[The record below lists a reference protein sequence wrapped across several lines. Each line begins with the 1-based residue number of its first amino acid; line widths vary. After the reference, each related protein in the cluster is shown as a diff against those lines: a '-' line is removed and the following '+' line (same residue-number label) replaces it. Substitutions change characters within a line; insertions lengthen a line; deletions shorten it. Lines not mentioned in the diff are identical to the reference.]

1 MIKVN
6 VNELRKVAVEYR
18 ADVNIWDIAKEA
30 EQLYNAI
37 KLVGIEN
44 VVTTYLKNDF
54 SEEEKIGLESSK
66 RIRAVAAYFMMNQLH
81 MNDSPTSIGRLEN
94 HFGGISL
101 DTTIGY
107 RLGLK
112 GQLTVSSVSNIEM
125 LEKYIGG
132 KQLEYHYSEVY
143 VQRLYNLIV
152 MKNEN
157 VELWALWK
165 EIENLYKSIV
175 TVGLSNTTIWYYN
188 KKIHKVTM
196 KGNEIPERMLAFC
209 LFSIIHMYRIGKDD
223 LSNGSYRV
231 ENPHIRILR
240 EKFGLNSQMETILG
254 DTDIFED
261 RREAMKC
268 ISLRQIAGRYL
279 KKSTAGKMTNGPIL
293 MQIPF
298 DCIQRKMTDLTD
310 ETLYQLWTALDAL
323 YKTAK
328 IVGIS
333 DVKVRYVYGDGIKTE
348 SEAIKLPQRV
358 RAFCEEAVIYMYRMD
373 DSTESRSRLE
383 KHLGLEAPSK
393 IILGDTNVVNCKG
406 SMPCVCLKELV
417 ERLNSK

>member
-1 MIKVN
+1 MVKVN
-6 VNELRKVAVEYR
+6 VSELRKVAVEYR

-44 VVTTYLKNDF
+44 VVTTSLKNDF
-54 SEEEKIGLESSK
+54 SEVEKVGLESSK
-66 RIRAVAAYFMMNQLH
+66 RVRAVAAYFMMNQMH
-81 MNDSPTSIGRLEN
+81 MNDSPASIERLEK

-101 DTTIGY
+101 EATLGY
-107 RLGLK
+107 RLGYK
-112 GQLTVSSVSNIEM
+112 GPITVSKVSNMEV

-143 VQRLYNLIV
+143 VQRLYDLIV

-157 VELWALWK
+157 IELWPLWK

-175 TVGLSNTTIWYYN
+175 TVGLRNTTIWYYN
-188 KKIHKVTM
+188 KKIQKITM

-231 ENPHIRILR
+231 ENPSIRILR
-240 EKFGLNSQMETILG
+240 EKFGLDCQLETILG

-261 RREAMKC
+261 RRKAMKC
-268 ISLRQIAGRYL
+268 ISLQQIAGRYL
-279 KKSTAGKMTNGPIL
+279 KKSKAGKMSNGPIL
-293 MQIPF
+293 MQVPF

-310 ETLYQLWTALDAL
+310 ETIYQLWTALDAL
-323 YKTAK
+323 YKTSK
-328 IVGIS
+328 IVGINN
-333 DVKVRYVYGDGIKTE
+333 VEVRYVYCDGIKNQL
-348 SEAIKLPQRV
+348 EAIKLPQRV
-358 RAFCEEAVIYMYRMD
+358 RAFCEEAVIYMYRMN
-373 DSTESRSRLE
+373 DSAESRSRLE

-393 IILGDTNVVNCKG
+393 IILGDTNVVSCSG
-406 SMPCVCLKELV
+406 SMPCICLRELV
-417 ERLNSK
+417 ERLNK

>member
-1 MIKVN
+1 MVKVN
-6 VNELRKVAVEYR
+6 VSELRKVAVEYR
-18 ADVNIWDIAKEA
+18 ADINIWDIAKEA

-44 VVTTYLKNDF
+44 VVTTFFKNDF
-54 SEEEKIGLESSK
+54 SEVEKVGLESSK
-66 RIRAVAAYFMMNQLH
+66 RVRAVAAYFMMNQLH
-81 MNDSPTSIGRLEN
+81 MNDSPTSIERLEN

-101 DTTIGY
+101 EATLGY
-107 RLGLK
+107 RLGYK
-112 GQLTVSSVSNIEM
+112 GPITVSKVSNMEV

-143 VQRLYNLIV
+143 VQRLYDLIV

-157 VELWALWK
+157 IELWPLWK

-175 TVGLSNTTIWYYN
+175 TVGLRNTTIWYYN
-188 KKIHKVTM
+188 KKIQKVTM

-231 ENPHIRILR
+231 ENPNIRILR
-240 EKFGLNSQMETILG
+240 EKFGLDCQLETILG

-279 KKSTAGKMTNGPIL
+279 KKPKAGKMSNGPIL
-293 MQIPF
+293 MQVPL

-310 ETLYQLWTALDAL
+310 ETIYQLWTALDAL
-323 YKTAK
+323 YKTSK
-328 IVGIS
+328 IVGINN
-333 DVKVRYVYGDGIKTE
+333 VEVRYVYCEGIKNQP
-348 SEAIKLPQRV
+348 EAIKLPQRV
-358 RAFCEEAVIYMYRMD
+358 RAFCEEAVIYMYRMN
-373 DSTESRSRLE
+373 DSAESRSRLE

-393 IILGDTNVVNCKG
+393 IILGDTNT
-406 SMPCVCLKELV
+406 LKF
-417 ERLNSK
+417 NHFQQTKP

>member
-1 MIKVN
+1 MVKVN
-6 VNELRKVAVEYR
+6 VSELRKAAVEYR

-44 VVTTYLKNDF
+44 VVTTSLKNDF
-54 SEEEKIGLESSK
+54 SEVEKVGLESSK
-66 RIRAVAAYFMMNQLH
+66 RVRAVAAYFMMNQLH
-81 MNDSPTSIGRLEN
+81 MNDSPASIERLEK

-101 DTTIGY
+101 EATLGY
-107 RLGLK
+107 RLGYK
-112 GQLTVSSVSNIEM
+112 GPITVSKVSNMEV

-143 VQRLYNLIV
+143 VQRLYDLIV

-157 VELWALWK
+157 IELWPLWK

-175 TVGLSNTTIWYYN
+175 TVGLRNTTIWYYN
-188 KKIHKVTM
+188 KKIQKITM

-231 ENPHIRILR
+231 ENPSIRILR
-240 EKFGLNSQMETILG
+240 EKFGLDCQLETILG

-261 RREAMKC
+261 RRKAMKC
-268 ISLRQIAGRYL
+268 ISLQQIAGRYL
-279 KKSTAGKMTNGPIL
+279 KKSKAGKMSNGPIL
-293 MQIPF
+293 MQVPF

-310 ETLYQLWTALDAL
+310 ETIYQLWTALDAL
-323 YKTAK
+323 YKTSK
-328 IVGIS
+328 IVGINN
-333 DVKVRYVYGDGIKTE
+333 VEVRYVYCDGIKNQL
-348 SEAIKLPQRV
+348 EAIKLPQRV
-358 RAFCEEAVIYMYRMD
+358 RAFCEEAVIYMYRMN
-373 DSTESRSRLE
+373 DSAESRSRLE

-393 IILGDTNVVNCKG
+393 IILGDTNVVSCSG
-406 SMPCVCLKELV
+406 SMPCICLRELV
-417 ERLNSK
+417 ERLNK

>member
-1 MIKVN
+1 MVKVN
-6 VNELRKVAVEYR
+6 VSELRKVAVEYR

-30 EQLYNAI
+30 EQLYKAI

-54 SEEEKIGLESSK
+54 SEMEKSGVESSK
-66 RIRAVAAYFMMNQLH
+66 RVRAVAAYFMMNQLH
-81 MNDSPTSIGRLEN
+81 MNDSPTSIERLEN

-101 DTTIGY
+101 EATLGY
-107 RLGLK
+107 RLGYK
-112 GQLTVSSVSNIEM
+112 GPITVSKVSNMEV

-143 VQRLYNLIV
+143 VQRLYDLIV

-157 VELWALWK
+157 IELWSLWK

-175 TVGLSNTTIWYYN
+175 TVGLRNTTIWYYN
-188 KKIHKVTM
+188 KKIQKVTM

-231 ENPHIRILR
+231 ENPSIRILR
-240 EKFGLNSQMETILG
+240 EKFELDCQLETILG

-279 KKSTAGKMTNGPIL
+279 KKPKAGKMSNGPIL
-293 MQIPF
+293 MQVPF

-310 ETLYQLWTALDAL
+310 ETIYQLWTALDAL
-323 YKTAK
+323 YKTSK
-328 IVGIS
+328 IVGINN
-333 DVKVRYVYGDGIKTE
+333 VEVRYVYCEGIKNQP
-348 SEAIKLPQRV
+348 EAIKLPQRV
-358 RAFCEEAVIYMYRMD
+358 RAFCEEAEIYMYRMN
-373 DSTESRSRLE
+373 DSAESRSRLE

-393 IILGDTNVVNCKG
+393 IILGDTNVVSCSG
-406 SMPCVCLKELV
+406 SMPCICLRELV
-417 ERLNSK
+417 ERLNK

>member
-1 MIKVN
+1 MVKVN
-6 VNELRKVAVEYR
+6 VSELRKVAVEYR

-44 VVTTYLKNDF
+44 VVTTSLKNDF
-54 SEEEKIGLESSK
+54 SEVEKVGLESSK
-66 RIRAVAAYFMMNQLH
+66 RVRAVAAYFMMNQLH
-81 MNDSPTSIGRLEN
+81 MNDSPASIERLEK

-101 DTTIGY
+101 EATLGY
-107 RLGLK
+107 RLGYK
-112 GQLTVSSVSNIEM
+112 GPITVSKVSNMEV

-143 VQRLYNLIV
+143 VQRLYDLIV

-157 VELWALWK
+157 IELWPLWK

-175 TVGLSNTTIWYYN
+175 TVGLRNTTIWYYN
-188 KKIHKVTM
+188 KKIQKITM

-231 ENPHIRILR
+231 ENPSIRILR
-240 EKFGLNSQMETILG
+240 EKFGLDCQLETILG

-261 RREAMKC
+261 RRKAMKC
-268 ISLRQIAGRYL
+268 ISLQQIAGRYL
-279 KKSTAGKMTNGPIL
+279 KKPKAGKMSNGPIL
-293 MQIPF
+293 MQVPF

-310 ETLYQLWTALDAL
+310 ETIYQLWTALDAL
-323 YKTAK
+323 YKTSK
-328 IVGIS
+328 IVGINN
-333 DVKVRYVYGDGIKTE
+333 VEVRYVYCDGIKNQL
-348 SEAIKLPQRV
+348 EAIKLPQRV
-358 RAFCEEAVIYMYRMD
+358 RAFCEEAVIYMYRMN
-373 DSTESRSRLE
+373 DSAESRSRLE

-393 IILGDTNVVNCKG
+393 IILGDTNVVSCSG
-406 SMPCVCLKELV
+406 SMPCICLRELV
-417 ERLNSK
+417 ERLNK

>member
-1 MIKVN
+1 MVKVN
-6 VNELRKVAVEYR
+6 VSELRKVAVEYR

-30 EQLYNAI
+30 EQLYKAI

-54 SEEEKIGLESSK
+54 SEMEKSGVESSK
-66 RIRAVAAYFMMNQLH
+66 RVRAVAAYFMMNQLH
-81 MNDSPTSIGRLEN
+81 MNDSPTSIERLEN

-101 DTTIGY
+101 EATLGY
-107 RLGLK
+107 RLGYK
-112 GQLTVSSVSNIEM
+112 GPITVSKVSNMEV

-143 VQRLYNLIV
+143 VQRLYDLIV

-157 VELWALWK
+157 IELWSLWK

-175 TVGLSNTTIWYYN
+175 TVGLRNTTIWYYN
-188 KKIHKVTM
+188 KKIQKVTM

-231 ENPHIRILR
+231 ENPNIRILR
-240 EKFGLNSQMETILG
+240 EKFGLDCQLETILG

-279 KKSTAGKMTNGPIL
+279 KKSKAGKMSNGPIL
-293 MQIPF
+293 MQVPF

-310 ETLYQLWTALDAL
+310 ETIYQLWTALDAL
-323 YKTAK
+323 YKTSK
-328 IVGIS
+328 IVGINN
-333 DVKVRYVYGDGIKTE
+333 VEVRYVYCEGIKNQP
-348 SEAIKLPQRV
+348 EAIKLPQIV
-358 RAFCEEAVIYMYRMD
+358 RAFCEEAVIYMYRMN
-373 DSTESRSRLE
+373 DSAESRSRLE

-393 IILGDTNVVNCKG
+393 IILGDTNVVSCSG
-406 SMPCVCLKELV
+406 SMPCICLRELV
-417 ERLNSK
+417 ERLNK

>member
-1 MIKVN
+1 MVKVN
-6 VNELRKVAVEYR
+6 VSELRKVAVEYR

-44 VVTTYLKNDF
+44 VVTTSLKNDF
-54 SEEEKIGLESSK
+54 SEVEKVGLESSK
-66 RIRAVAAYFMMNQLH
+66 RVRAVAAYFMMNQLH
-81 MNDSPTSIGRLEN
+81 MNDSPASIERLEK

-101 DTTIGY
+101 EATLGY
-107 RLGLK
+107 RLGYK
-112 GQLTVSSVSNIEM
+112 GPITVSKVSNMEV

-143 VQRLYNLIV
+143 VQRLYDLIV

-157 VELWALWK
+157 IELWPLWK

-175 TVGLSNTTIWYYN
+175 TVGLRNTTIWYYN
-188 KKIHKVTM
+188 KKIQKITM

-231 ENPHIRILR
+231 ENPSIRILR
-240 EKFGLNSQMETILG
+240 EKFGLDCQLETILG

-268 ISLRQIAGRYL
+268 ISLQQIAGRYL
-279 KKSTAGKMTNGPIL
+279 KKSKAGKMSNGPIL
-293 MQIPF
+293 MQVPF

-310 ETLYQLWTALDAL
+310 ESIYQLWTALDAL
-323 YKTAK
+323 YKTSK
-328 IVGIS
+328 IVGINN
-333 DVKVRYVYGDGIKTE
+333 VEVRYVYCDGIKNQL
-348 SEAIKLPQRV
+348 EAIKLPQRV
-358 RAFCEEAVIYMYRMD
+358 RAFCEEAVIYMYRMN
-373 DSTESRSRLE
+373 DSAESRSRLE

-393 IILGDTNVVNCKG
+393 IILGDTNVVSCSG
-406 SMPCVCLKELV
+406 SMPCICLRELV
-417 ERLNSK
+417 ERLNK

>member
-1 MIKVN
+1 MVKVN
-6 VNELRKVAVEYR
+6 VSELRKVAVEYR

-44 VVTTYLKNDF
+44 VVTTSLKNDF
-54 SEEEKIGLESSK
+54 SEVEKVGLESSK
-66 RIRAVAAYFMMNQLH
+66 RVRAVAAYFMMNQLH
-81 MNDSPTSIGRLEN
+81 MNDSPASIERLEK

-101 DTTIGY
+101 EATLGY
-107 RLGLK
+107 RLGYK
-112 GQLTVSSVSNIEM
+112 GLITVSKVSNMEV

-143 VQRLYNLIV
+143 VQRLYDLIV

-157 VELWALWK
+157 IELWPLWK

-175 TVGLSNTTIWYYN
+175 TVGLRNTTIWYYN
-188 KKIHKVTM
+188 KKIQKITM

-231 ENPHIRILR
+231 ENPSIRILR
-240 EKFGLNSQMETILG
+240 EKFGLDCQLETILG

-261 RREAMKC
+261 RRKAMKC
-268 ISLRQIAGRYL
+268 ISLQQIAGRYL
-279 KKSTAGKMTNGPIL
+279 KKSKAGKMSNGPIL
-293 MQIPF
+293 MQVPF

-310 ETLYQLWTALDAL
+310 ETIYQLWTALDAL
-323 YKTAK
+323 YKTSK
-328 IVGIS
+328 IVGINN
-333 DVKVRYVYGDGIKTE
+333 VEVRYVYCDGIKNQL
-348 SEAIKLPQRV
+348 EAIKLPQRV
-358 RAFCEEAVIYMYRMD
+358 RAFCEEAVIYMYRMN
-373 DSTESRSRLE
+373 DSAESRSRLE

-393 IILGDTNVVNCKG
+393 IILGDTNVVSCSG
-406 SMPCVCLKELV
+406 SMPCICLRELV
-417 ERLNSK
+417 ERLNK

>member
-1 MIKVN
+1 MVKVN
-6 VNELRKVAVEYR
+6 VSELRKVAVEYR

-30 EQLYNAI
+30 EQLYKAI

-54 SEEEKIGLESSK
+54 SEMEKSGVESSK
-66 RIRAVAAYFMMNQLH
+66 RVRAVAAYFMMNQLH
-81 MNDSPTSIGRLEN
+81 MNDSPTSIERLEN

-101 DTTIGY
+101 EATLGY
-107 RLGLK
+107 RLGYK
-112 GQLTVSSVSNIEM
+112 GPITVSKVSNMEV

-143 VQRLYNLIV
+143 VQRLYDLIV

-157 VELWALWK
+157 IELWSLWK

-175 TVGLSNTTIWYYN
+175 TVGLRNTTIWYYN
-188 KKIHKVTM
+188 KKIQKVTM

-231 ENPHIRILR
+231 ENPNIRILR
-240 EKFGLNSQMETILG
+240 EKFGLDCQLETILG

-268 ISLRQIAGRYL
+268 ISLQQIAGRYL
-279 KKSTAGKMTNGPIL
+279 KKSKAGKMSNGPIL
-293 MQIPF
+293 MQVPF

-310 ETLYQLWTALDAL
+310 ETIYQLWTALDAL
-323 YKTAK
+323 YKTSK
-328 IVGIS
+328 IVGINN
-333 DVKVRYVYGDGIKTE
+333 VEVRYVYCEGIKNQP
-348 SEAIKLPQRV
+348 EAIKLPQRV
-358 RAFCEEAVIYMYRMD
+358 RAFCEEAVIYMYRMN
-373 DSTESRSRLE
+373 DSAESRSRLE

-393 IILGDTNVVNCKG
+393 IILGDTNVVSCSG
-406 SMPCVCLKELV
+406 SMPCICLRELV
-417 ERLNSK
+417 ERLNK

>member
-1 MIKVN
+1 MVKVN
-6 VNELRKVAVEYR
+6 VSELRKVAVEYR

-44 VVTTYLKNDF
+44 VVTTSLKNDF
-54 SEEEKIGLESSK
+54 SEVEKVGLESSK
-66 RIRAVAAYFMMNQLH
+66 RVRAIAAYFMMNQLH
-81 MNDSPTSIGRLEN
+81 MNDSPASIERLEK

-101 DTTIGY
+101 EATLGY
-107 RLGLK
+107 RLGYK
-112 GQLTVSSVSNIEM
+112 GPITVSKVSNMEV

-143 VQRLYNLIV
+143 VQRLYDLIV

-157 VELWALWK
+157 IELWPLWK

-175 TVGLSNTTIWYYN
+175 TVGLRNTTIWYYN
-188 KKIHKVTM
+188 KKIQKITM

-231 ENPHIRILR
+231 ENPSIRILR
-240 EKFGLNSQMETILG
+240 EKFGLDCQLETILG

-261 RREAMKC
+261 RRKAMKC
-268 ISLRQIAGRYL
+268 ISLQQIAGRYL
-279 KKSTAGKMTNGPIL
+279 KKSKAGKMSNGPIL
-293 MQIPF
+293 MQVPF

-310 ETLYQLWTALDAL
+310 ETIYQLWTALDAL
-323 YKTAK
+323 YKTSK
-328 IVGIS
+328 IVGINN
-333 DVKVRYVYGDGIKTE
+333 VEVRYVYCDGIKNQL
-348 SEAIKLPQRV
+348 EAIKLPQRV
-358 RAFCEEAVIYMYRMD
+358 RAFCEEAVIYMYRMN
-373 DSTESRSRLE
+373 DSAESRSRLE

-393 IILGDTNVVNCKG
+393 IILGDTNVVSCSG
-406 SMPCVCLKELV
+406 SMPCICLRELV
-417 ERLNSK
+417 ERLNK

>member
-1 MIKVN
+1 MVKVN
-6 VNELRKVAVEYR
+6 VSELRKVAVEYR

-44 VVTTYLKNDF
+44 VVTTSLKNDF
-54 SEEEKIGLESSK
+54 SEVEKVGLESSK
-66 RIRAVAAYFMMNQLH
+66 RVRAVAAYFMMNQLH
-81 MNDSPTSIGRLEN
+81 MNDSPASIERLEK

-101 DTTIGY
+101 EATLGY
-107 RLGLK
+107 RLGYK
-112 GQLTVSSVSNIEM
+112 GPITVSKVSNMEV

-143 VQRLYNLIV
+143 VQRLYDLIV

-157 VELWALWK
+157 IELWPLWK

-175 TVGLSNTTIWYYN
+175 TVGLRNTTIWYYN
-188 KKIHKVTM
+188 KKIQKITM

-231 ENPHIRILR
+231 ENPSIRILR
-240 EKFGLNSQMETILG
+240 EKFGLDCQLETILG

-268 ISLRQIAGRYL
+268 ISLQQIAGRYL
-279 KKSTAGKMTNGPIL
+279 KKSKAGKMSNGPIL
-293 MQIPF
+293 MQVPF

-310 ETLYQLWTALDAL
+310 ETIYQLWTALDAL
-323 YKTAK
+323 YKTSK
-328 IVGIS
+328 IVGINN
-333 DVKVRYVYGDGIKTE
+333 VEVRYVYCDGIKNQP
-348 SEAIKLPQRV
+348 EAIKLPQIV
-358 RAFCEEAVIYMYRMD
+358 RAFCEEAVIYMYRMN
-373 DSTESRSRLE
+373 DSAESRSRLE

-393 IILGDTNVVNCKG
+393 IILGDTNVVSCSG
-406 SMPCVCLKELV
+406 SMPCICLRELV
-417 ERLNSK
+417 ERLNK

>member
-1 MIKVN
+1 MVKVN
-6 VNELRKVAVEYR
+6 VSELRKVAVEYR

-30 EQLYNAI
+30 EQLYKAI

-54 SEEEKIGLESSK
+54 SEMEKSGVESSK
-66 RIRAVAAYFMMNQLH
+66 RVRAVAAYFMMNQLH
-81 MNDSPTSIGRLEN
+81 MNDSPTSIERLEN

-101 DTTIGY
+101 EATLGY
-107 RLGLK
+107 RLGYK
-112 GQLTVSSVSNIEM
+112 GPITVSKVSNMEV

-143 VQRLYNLIV
+143 VQRLYDLIV

-157 VELWALWK
+157 IELWSLWK

-175 TVGLSNTTIWYYN
+175 TVGLRNTTIWYYN
-188 KKIHKVTM
+188 KKIQKVTM

-231 ENPHIRILR
+231 ENPNIRILR
-240 EKFGLNSQMETILG
+240 EKFGLDCQLETILG

-279 KKSTAGKMTNGPIL
+279 KKPKAGKMSNGPIL
-293 MQIPF
+293 MQVPF

-310 ETLYQLWTALDAL
+310 ETIYQLWTALDAL
-323 YKTAK
+323 YKTSK
-328 IVGIS
+328 IVGINN
-333 DVKVRYVYGDGIKTE
+333 VEVRYVYCEGIKNQP
-348 SEAIKLPQRV
+348 EAIKLPQRV
-358 RAFCEEAVIYMYRMD
+358 RAFCEEAVIYMYRMN
-373 DSTESRSRLE
+373 DSAESRSRLE

-393 IILGDTNVVNCKG
+393 IILGDTNVVSCSG
-406 SMPCVCLKELV
+406 SMPCICLRELV
-417 ERLNSK
+417 ERLNK

>member
-1 MIKVN
+1 MVKVN
-6 VNELRKVAVEYR
+6 VSELRKVAVEYR

-44 VVTTYLKNDF
+44 VVTTSLKNDF
-54 SEEEKIGLESSK
+54 SEVEKVGLESSK
-66 RIRAVAAYFMMNQLH
+66 RVRAVAAYFMMNQLH
-81 MNDSPTSIGRLEN
+81 MNDSPASIERLEK

-101 DTTIGY
+101 EATLGY
-107 RLGLK
+107 RLGYK
-112 GQLTVSSVSNIEM
+112 GPITVSKVSNMEV

-143 VQRLYNLIV
+143 VQRLYDLIV

-157 VELWALWK
+157 IELWPLWK

-175 TVGLSNTTIWYYN
+175 TVGLRNTTIWYYN
-188 KKIHKVTM
+188 KKIQKITM

-231 ENPHIRILR
+231 ENPSIRILR
-240 EKFGLNSQMETILG
+240 EKFGLDCQLETILG

-261 RREAMKC
+261 RRKAMKC
-268 ISLRQIAGRYL
+268 ISLQQIAGRYL
-279 KKSTAGKMTNGPIL
+279 KKSKAGKMSNGPIL
-293 MQIPF
+293 MQVPF

-310 ETLYQLWTALDAL
+310 ETIYQLWTALDAL
-323 YKTAK
+323 YKTSK
-328 IVGIS
+328 IVGINN
-333 DVKVRYVYGDGIKTE
+333 VEVRYVYCDGIKNQL
-348 SEAIKLPQRV
+348 EAIKLPQRV
-358 RAFCEEAVIYMYRMD
+358 RAFCEEAVIYMYRMN
-373 DSTESRSRLE
+373 DSAESRSRLE

-393 IILGDTNVVNCKG
+393 IILGDTNVVSCSG
-406 SMPCVCLKELV
+406 SMPCICLRELV
-417 ERLNSK
+417 ERLNK

>member
-1 MIKVN
+1 MVKVN
-6 VNELRKVAVEYR
+6 VSELRKVAVEYR

-30 EQLYNAI
+30 EQLYNVI

-44 VVTTYLKNDF
+44 VVTTSLKNDF
-54 SEEEKIGLESSK
+54 SEVEKVGLESSK
-66 RIRAVAAYFMMNQLH
+66 RVRAIAAYFMMNQLH
-81 MNDSPTSIGRLEN
+81 MNDSPASIERLEK

-101 DTTIGY
+101 EATLGY
-107 RLGLK
+107 RLGYK
-112 GQLTVSSVSNIEM
+112 GPITVSKVSNMEV

-143 VQRLYNLIV
+143 VQRLYDLIV

-157 VELWALWK
+157 IELWPLWK

-175 TVGLSNTTIWYYN
+175 TVGLRNTTIWYYN
-188 KKIHKVTM
+188 KKIQKITM

-231 ENPHIRILR
+231 ENPSIRILR
-240 EKFGLNSQMETILG
+240 EKFGLDCQLETILG

-261 RREAMKC
+261 RRKAMKC
-268 ISLRQIAGRYL
+268 ISLQQIAGRYL
-279 KKSTAGKMTNGPIL
+279 KKSKAGKMSNGPIL
-293 MQIPF
+293 MQVPF

-310 ETLYQLWTALDAL
+310 ETIYQLWTALDAL
-323 YKTAK
+323 YKTSK
-328 IVGIS
+328 IVGINN
-333 DVKVRYVYGDGIKTE
+333 VEVRYVYCDGIKNQL
-348 SEAIKLPQRV
+348 EAIKLPQRV
-358 RAFCEEAVIYMYRMD
+358 RAFCEEAVIYMYRMN
-373 DSTESRSRLE
+373 DSAESRSRLE

-393 IILGDTNVVNCKG
+393 IILGDTNVVSCSG
-406 SMPCVCLKELV
+406 SMPCICLRELV
-417 ERLNSK
+417 ERLNK